1 MLLNS
6 LIIAFSM
13 YSKIPMP
20 RVEWNDK
27 NMRYSMCFFP
37 FVGLVTGAAVYI
49 WCIITKVLGLNEI
62 ITTSGYVLIP
72 LLITGGIHLDGFID
86 TKDALNSYKS
96 REEKLLILK
105 DSHIGAFALISTVIY
120 ILFSLGVWS
129 ALYKGTVLV
138 LCIGFVLSRA
148 LSGFSVVTFN
158 IAKDSG
164 LAHAFSDAADK
175 LAVRNVLIVL
185 ILLSAGTMTMLGG
198 IAGIFSVI
206 GAVSTFIYYR
216 NMSYKQFGGITGDLA
231 GWFLQT
237 CELNM
242 AISALIGQLIQWR
255 LGIWF

>member
-6 LIIAFSM
+6 LIIAVSM

-20 RVEWNDK
+20 KVEWNDK

-37 FVGLVTGAAVYI
+37 CVGLITGLAVYI
-49 WCIITKVLGLNEI
+49 WCIITKALGLNDI
-62 ITTSGYVLIP
+62 MTTVGYVLIP

-96 REEKLLILK
+96 KEEKLLILK
-105 DSHIGAFALISTVIY
+105 DSHIGAFALICTIIY
-120 ILFSLGVWS
+120 ILLSLGVWS
-129 ALYKGTVLV
+129 ALYKGTVFI

-164 LAHAFSDAADK
+164 LAHAFSDAAAK
-175 LAVRNVLIVL
+175 KAVRNVLIVIIL
-185 ILLSAGTMTMLGG
+185 ISSGLMTIFGG
-198 IAGIFSVI
+198 IAGIFSII
-206 GAVSTFIYYR
+206 GAICTFLYYK

-242 AISALIGQLIQWR
+242 AIFALIGQIVQWR